1 MVDAARHPKVD
12 VRTYTEVERVEG
24 FVGNFKVQLREKSR
38 YVHADRCNGCGD
50 CAKVCPIEVP
60 NYFEM
65 NLAPRR
71 AAYVPMSQSVPLLYT
86 IDLDACIHCYKCV
99 EACGKLDAIDFQIQD
114 RVVWEDVGAIIV
126 ATGYS
131 HFDPSV
137 LPEYGYGRFPNVITA
152 MEMERLNNS
161 AGPTAGNLIRPSD
174 GSNAD
179 GYVRPMRLAIINC
192 VGSRDK
198 RFNPWCSNFCCMY
211 AIKNA
216 VLLKQAYPDMDITV
230 YYMDIRT
237 TFKGY
242 EEFYDRA
249 REMGVHFTQGRPNLI
264 TEDPETRNLY
274 VQAEDVG
281 LGKVIEREYD
291 MVMLNQAAVPQPDVD
306 TVSSVLNITQ
316 SPGGWF
322 MEYHPKLRPM
332 DSPTDGVFLAGACQ
346 GPKDIPASVAQGS
359 AAASRSGRVLHS
371 AEWEIEPTVAFVWE
385 DRCIS
390 AKGRKCGIC
399 SEACPYSAI
408 DYVQGK
414 AAHVITAKCHGCGGC
429 VAECPHNAI
438 TQLHFTDAQIM
449 AQIHALLAQKPEDKI
464 LAFRCHWC
472 SYGGADLA
480 GTSHFEYSANERGL
494 RVMCSARMD
503 TDFIYEAFR
512 LGAGAVLFSGCHPQ
526 DCHYITGQ
534 PVGARRAE
542 RMLGAL
548 KKMGMTPGRFRIEW
562 ISAAEGDKYARV
574 VNEMQAVL
582 DAIPQEKLLAEIEQ
596 LRPEM
601 ERRARRVREVP
612 QVEEALT
619 YATQL
624 EAAMAAAT
632 TVAAAVAGKE
642 V

>member
-1 MVDAARHPKVD
+1 MVDAARHPNVD

-24 FVGNFKVQLREKSR
+24 YVGNFQVQLREKSR

-50 CAKVCPIEVP
+50 CARVCPIEVP

-86 IDLDACIHCYKCV
+86 IDMDACIHCYKCV
-99 EACGKLDAIDFQIQD
+99 EACGKLDAIDFDIQD
-114 RVVWEDVGAIIV
+114 KVVWEDIGAIIV
-126 ATGYS
+126 ATGYN
-131 HFDPSV
+131 HFDPSQI
-137 LPEYGYGRFPNVITA
+137 PEYGYGRFPNVITA

-161 AGPTAGNLIRPSD
+161 AGPTAGSLIRPSD
-174 GSNAD
+174 GTN
-179 GYVRPMRLAIINC
+179 PERLAIINC

-216 VLLKQAYPDMDITV
+216 VLLKQAYPAMDITV

-237 TFKGY
+237 PSKGY

-249 REMGVHFTQGRPNLI
+249 REMGVHFTQGRPGLI
-264 TEDPETRNLY
+264 SEDPETRNLW
-274 VQAEDVG
+274 VHSEDVA
-281 LGKVIEREYD
+281 LGRVVEREYD
-291 MVMLNQAAVPQPDVD
+291 MVMLNQAAIPQPDVD
-306 TVSSVLNITQ
+306 AVSSVLNISQ

-332 DSPTDGVFLAGACQ
+332 DSPTDGIFLAGACQ
-346 GPKDIPASVAQGS
+346 GIKDIPASVSQGS
-359 AAASRSGRVLHS
+359 AAAARAGRVLHAS
-371 AEWEIEPTVAFVWE
+371 EWEIEPTIAYVWD
-385 DRCIS
+385 DRCVS
-390 AKGRKCGIC
+390 AQGRKCGIC
-399 SEACPYSAI
+399 SRACPYGAI
-408 DYVQGK
+408 NYEVGK
-414 AAHVITAKCHGCGGC
+414 AAEVITAKCHGCGGC

-438 TQLHFTDAQIM
+438 TQRHFTDAQVLT
-449 AQIHALLAQKPEDKI
+449 QIHALLADRPEEKI

-494 RVMCSARMD
+494 RVMCSARLD
-503 TDFIYEAFR
+503 TDFIYEAYR

-534 PVGARRAE
+534 PIGARRAE
-542 RMLGAL
+542 RLLSAFE
-548 KKMGMTPGRFRIEW
+548 KMGMSPGRFRIEW

-574 VNEMQAVL
+574 INEMQQTL
-582 DAIPQEKLLAEIEQ
+582 DSIPKDKLHEEIEGM
-596 LRPEM
+596 RSEM
-601 ERRARRVREVP
+601 EKRARRMREVP
-612 QVEEALT
+612 LVEEALE
-619 YATQL
+619 YAGQL
-624 EAAMAAAT
+624 EAAM
-632 TVAAAVAGKE
+632 VRAAVAQGE
-642 V
+642 G